1 MPDNSMPSIR
11 GICLNC
17 NAEDI
22 CLYTRFE
29 AHLRK
34 DMDKKKKLIIG
45 TRGSELALWQARHLQ
60 DTLKSIGQ
68 ESELSIIKT
77 KGDNIQNLGFDKLE
91 GKGFFTKEIEE
102 ALNKGQ
108 IDVAV
113 HSLKDL
119 PTESPE
125 DLVIAGLSY
134 REDPADLLII
144 NKQSLNPNSPL
155 KLHDGAVVGTSSIRR
170 KVQIK
175 HFLPSVELKDLRG
188 NVPTRIK
195 KLESGVY
202 DAIIIAHAGVN
213 RIEADLGT
221 FHCIRLNPK
230 EFVPAPAQGVIG
242 FQVRKEDL
250 AARALIDAI
259 HKREV
264 ARCTNVER
272 KVLKLMAG
280 GCQIPLGVYCEQ
292 DPMGHFH
299 IHAAYSEGLNSEL
312 KKVSISQSTSYMLAE
327 KIIEEL
333 KK

>member
-1 MPDNSMPSIR
+1 M
-11 GICLNC
+11 
-17 NAEDI
+17 E
-22 CLYTRFE
+22 
-29 AHLRK
+29 
-34 DMDKKKKLIIG
+34 KKKKLIIG

-60 DTLKSIGQ
+60 DALKSIGQ

-77 KGDNIQNLGFDKLE
+77 KGDNIQNIGFDKME

-102 ALNKGQ
+102 ALKDGH

-119 PTESPE
+119 PTESTE
-125 DLVIAGLSY
+125 GLVIAGLSY
-134 REDPADLLII
+134 REDPADILII
-144 NKQSLNPNSPL
+144 NKQSVNPSSPL
-155 KLHDGAVVGTSSIRR
+155 KLNEAAVVGTSSIRR
-170 KVQIK
+170 KVQIR

-195 KLESGVY
+195 KLESGNY
-202 DAIIIAHAGVN
+202 DAIILASAGVN
-213 RIEADLGT
+213 RIGAELEA

-250 AARALIDAI
+250 SARALIDAI

-280 GCQIPLGVYCEQ
+280 GCQTPLGVYCEQ
-292 DPMGHFH
+292 DSMGHYH
-299 IHAAYSEGLNSEL
+299 IHAAYAAGLNAEL
-312 KKVSISQSTSYMLAE
+312 KKCTLSQSTSYMLAE